1 MTAKDILKLE
11 QKVLPW
17 DAHRVREDFPILHR
31 EMNGLPLV
39 YLDNAATTQKPMCVI
54 DRLLQYYTHENANV
68 HRGVY
73 AMAEEATAQ
82 FEEVRK
88 TVKSFIHAH
97 DKNEI
102 VFTKGATEA
111 INLVASTYGRTH
123 LKKGDEIILSGL
135 EHHANIVPWQMLAK
149 EIGFHIHFIPLLE
162 NGDLDLGVYRDLISR
177 KTKFVGV
184 THVSNAVGT
193 INPVKEMVY
202 IAHQCGAKVLVDA
215 CQSVVHMPINVQEMD
230 CDFLVF
236 SSHKVYGPT
245 GVGVLY
251 GKAALLAEMPPY
263 QGGGDMITR
272 VTFESSEYAAPP
284 LRFEAGTPNIAD
296 VIAFGAALEYLKAFS
311 FDAII
316 SYEQELLEYALQ
328 GLQEIPGIA
337 IVGGGHVQAPIVSFV
352 LAQIHPHDVATIISQ
367 SGIAARAGHH
377 CAMPTLQALGVPA
390 TTRISMSYYN
400 TFAELDLLFNAL
412 YLAKKVFL

>member
-1 MTAKDILKLE
+1 MTTEDIMKLE
-11 QKVLPW
+11 EKVLPW
-17 DAHRVREDFPILHR
+17 DAHRVREDFPILNR
-31 EMNGLPLV
+31 EMNGAPLV

-73 AMAEEATAQ
+73 PLAEEATEH

-88 TVKSFIHAH
+88 TVKNFIHAKS
-97 DKNEI
+97 KNEI

-111 INLVASTYGRTH
+111 INLVVSSYGRAH
-123 LKKGDEIILSGL
+123 LKAGDEIILSGL

-149 EIGFHIHFIPLLE
+149 EIGFTIHFIPLLD
-162 NGDLDLGVYRDLISR
+162 NGDLDLAIYRDLLNR
-177 KTKFVGV
+177 KTKLVGL

-193 INPVKEMVY
+193 INPVKDMVH
-202 IAHQCGAKVLVDA
+202 IAHQCGAKVLIDA

-251 GKAALLAEMPPY
+251 GKEALLAEMPPY

-272 VTFESSEYAAPP
+272 VTFTGSEYAAPP

-296 VIAFGAALEYLKAFS
+296 VIAFGTALQYFKAFS

-316 SYEQELLEYALQ
+316 SYEQELVEYAIQ
-328 GLQEIPGIA
+328 GLKEISGVS
-337 IVGGGHVQAPIVSFV
+337 IVGGGHVQAPIVSFI
-352 LAQIHPHDVATIISQ
+352 LDKIHPHDVATIISQ

-412 YLAKKVFL
+412 HMAKKVFE

>member
-1 MTAKDILKLE
+1 MTTNDILKLE

-17 DAHRVREDFPILHR
+17 DAHLVREDFPILNR
-31 EMNGLPLV
+31 EMNGVPLV

-73 AMAEEATAQ
+73 AMAEEATAH

-88 TVKSFIHAH
+88 TVKSFIHAKN
-97 DKNEI
+97 KNEI

-111 INLVASTYGRTH
+111 INLVVSSYGRTH
-123 LKKGDEIILSGL
+123 LKAGDEIILSGL

-149 EIGFHIHFIPLLE
+149 EIGFTIHFIPLLE
-162 NGDLDLGVYRDLISR
+162 NGDLDLTIYRDLLNR
-177 KTKFVGV
+177 KTKLVGI

-193 INPVKEMVY
+193 INPIRDLVH
-202 IAHQCGAKVLVDA
+202 IAHQCGARVLVDA
-215 CQSVVHMPINVQEMD
+215 CQSVVHMPINVQEID

-236 SSHKVYGPT
+236 SSHKIYGPT

-251 GKAALLAEMPPY
+251 GKEELLAEMPPY

-272 VTFESSEYAAPP
+272 VTFEGSEYAAPP

-296 VIAFGAALEYLKAFS
+296 VIAFGAALQYFKAFS
-311 FDAII
+311 FDSII
-316 SYEQELLEYALQ
+316 AYEQELLEYAIQ
-328 GLQEIPGIA
+328 GLTDISGVSI
-337 IVGGGHVQAPIVSFV
+337 IGGGHVQAPIVSFV
-352 LAQIHPHDVATIISQ
+352 MDKIHPHDVATIISQ

-412 YLAKKVFL
+412 HMAKKVFE